1 MRQLMTDMRSC
12 APMTTQTAPID
23 KAIQRRNLKILM
35 GGVVPAGA
43 GMAAGYSAAAVLGEE
58 LSGSASLGTFAA
70 VCMPIGG
77 TVAAVPLAAYM
88 SANGRRPGM
97 RLAWAI
103 AAVGAGLAFL
113 AAWLKFYPLLP
124 IGMLAFGLGNAANLS
139 ARYAA
144 ADVASEED
152 RAKSIGTLVWSGTFG
167 SALGP
172 TLGLGVAGTIALAIG
187 LPELSGPYLMAG
199 GLFLFAS
206 IFIDRFL
213 RPDPLEL
220 VGGIIA
226 PDPSHA
232 ELSALRT
239 IGRHFANAARPIK
252 DIVAHP
258 SARLAVAAM
267 VIGQAVMVA
276 VMTATPLHM
285 KEGAHELRVIGIVI
299 SVHIVGMY
307 FFSPVVGW
315 LVDRIGPRLVIGLGG
330 VILFIGS
337 EMASHTP
344 AASRDGV
351 LWGLFLVGLGWSFG
365 LIAGSSLLVGSFDTA
380 ERVSVQGAADLMMNG
395 AGALAGISAGLLYEF
410 RSYHD
415 LSHYSGLVA
424 LSLTAYAA
432 WRLFQLS
439 RTTRVVR

>member
-1 MRQLMTDMRSC
+1 
-12 APMTTQTAPID
+12 MTTQTVPIA
-23 KAIQRRNLKILM
+23 KAVQRRNLLILM

-43 GMAAGYSAAAVLGEE
+43 AMAAGYSAAAVLGEE
-58 LSGSASLGTFAA
+58 LSGSESLGTLAA

-77 TVAAVPLAAYM
+77 TLAAVPLAAYM
-88 SANGRRPGM
+88 SANGRRPGL
-97 RLAWAI
+97 RLAWSI
-103 AAVGAGLAFL
+103 AGIGAGLAFL
-113 AAWLKFYPLLP
+113 AAFLKFYPLLP

-152 RAKSIGTLVWSGTFG
+152 RAKTIGTLVWSGTFG

-172 TLGLGVAGTIALAIG
+172 ILGLGAAGAIALAIG

-199 GLFLFAS
+199 GLFIFAS
-206 IFIDRFL
+206 VFIDRLL

-220 VGGIIA
+220 VDGIVP
-226 PDPSHA
+226 PDPAHA
-232 ELSALRT
+232 GRSGIRT
-239 IGRHFANAARPIK
+239 IASHFANAARPIR

-258 SARLAVAAM
+258 SARLAVTAM

-285 KEGAHELRVIGIVI
+285 REGAHELSVIGIVI
-299 SVHIVGMY
+299 SVHIIGMY

-315 LVDRIGPRLVIGLGG
+315 LVDRVGPRLVIGLGG
-330 VILFIGS
+330 VILFVGA
-337 EMASHTP
+337 EMASNTP
-344 AASRDGV
+344 AETRNGV
-351 LWGLFLVGLGWSFG
+351 LFGLFLVGLGWSFG
-365 LIAGSSLLVGSFDTA
+365 LIAGSSLLVGAFGPA

-410 RSYHD
+410 RSYRD
-415 LSHYSGLVA
+415 LSHYAAILA

-432 WRLFQLS
+432 WRIFQLA
-439 RTTRVVR
+439 RTPELAR